1 VQKIKKLELFSKLS
15 IESYNKQKLLEFKD
29 KKFKETGS
37 LEMKKSQKELEIKKL
52 LELEME
58 MIERQSRSR
67 ILYNKS
73 TEKLKQVLNPE
84 TGLRSSRI
92 NKNPSNG
99 KMSHTEL

>member
-1 VQKIKKLELFSKLS
+1 M
-15 IESYNKQKLLEFKD
+15 EFKD

-73 TEKLKQVLNPE
+73 TEKLK
-84 TGLRSSRI
+84 
-92 NKNPSNG
+92 
-99 KMSHTEL
+99 